1 MCFIPKR
8 KNSIRLKIAR
18 KNITCYKIVYKSKTS
33 DDTLISHIYNQEY
46 IIGGL
51 YKTHI
56 GIHRPNATEQNVVV
70 ESGFHSYRRKPNPK
84 SIDYDEFIATCTI
97 PKGSIYARNKYEYV
111 SSHIIIN
118 KVISRFDYQIIYD

>member
-18 KNITCYKIVYKSKTS
+18 KDITCYKIVYKSDIS
-33 DDTLISHIYNQEY
+33 EDTVISYIYNYEY
-46 IIGGL
+46 VIGGL
-51 YKTHI
+51 YETII
-56 GIHRPNATEQNVVV
+56 GIRRPNTTEQNVIV

-84 SIDYDEFIATCTI
+84 SLGYDEFIATCTI
-97 PKGSIYARNKYEYV
+97 PKGSIYAKNKYEYV

-118 KVISRFDYQIIYD
+118 EVIPKLINK

>member
-18 KNITCYKIVYKSKTS
+18 KDITCYKIVYKSEMS
-33 DDTLISHIYNQEY
+33 EDTVISYIYNHKY

-51 YKTHI
+51 YETII
-56 GIHRPNATEQNVVV
+56 GIRRPNATEQNVIV

-84 SIDYDEFIATCTI
+84 SLNYDDELIAICTI
-97 PKGSIYARNKYEYV
+97 PKGAIYARNKYEYV

-118 KVISRFDYQIIYD
+118 EVIPK